1 MVQVSVGDD
10 HRIDRAERGALG
22 GVQVRRAVVLRDQD
36 ATVDEDLRFSRAEQR
51 RGPSDLT
58 ESAEGGDPN
67 VILPR
72 RNLARES
79 PADLLQERLA
89 FVVDRPE
96 VLADFVDGL
105 RGNRWRPN
113 DLLGPSDLPPDL
125 IEDRAVAA
133 DDHSGGEGPDR
144 HFPRLRLGIYPGDLR
159 FRRGNLTHDISRFL
173 RGG

>member
-10 HRIDRAERGALG
+10 HGVDRAERGDLR

-36 ATVDEDLRFSRAEQR
+36 ATVDEDLRFSRAQQR

-89 FVVDRPE
+89 FVVDRPD
-96 VLADFVDGL
+96 VLADFADGL
-105 RGNRWRPN
+105 RGNWCLPN
-113 DLLGPSDLPPDL
+113 DFRLPPDLLRDL
-125 IEDRAVAA
+125 IEDRDDAA
-133 DDHSGGEGPDR
+133 YDHFGGEFHDR
-144 HFPRLRLGIYPGDLR
+144 YL
-159 FRRGNLTHDISRFL
+159 SR
-173 RGG
+173 

>member
-10 HRIDRAERGALG
+10 HGVDRAERGDLR

-36 ATVDEDLRFSRAEQR
+36 ATVDEDLRFSRAQQR

-58 ESAEGGDPN
+58 ESSEGGDPN

-96 VLADFVDGL
+96 GLADFFDGL
-105 RGNRWRPN
+105 RGNWWRP
-113 DLLGPSDLPPDL
+113 DGLPGPPDPL
-125 IEDRAVAA
+125 
-133 DDHSGGEGPDR
+133 
-144 HFPRLRLGIYPGDLR
+144 LDLR
-159 FRRGNLTHDISRFL
+159 QA
-173 RGG
+173 